1 MKGYEDKEFCHQ
13 AHLPAHLRQGALA
26 RSHPS
31 RIAALR
37 RLAVQHILD
46 AVQSVPTT
54 LHKRQ
59 ELFKE
64 KYREQARNDTIAF
77 DETVNVGEYSVKFL
91 VNMYEFY

>member
-37 RLAVQHILD
+37 RLAVQHT
-46 AVQSVPTT
+46 VQSVPTT

-64 KYREQARNDTIAF
+64 KYREQASSDTIAF
-77 DETVNVGEYSVKFL
+77 DETVNFGEYSVKFL